1 MSKLNPTD
9 RPHGRL
15 AVVAAAGMGVLA
27 LAGAGQ
33 AIAED
38 PDITDER
45 PPTRFAMPG
54 AVLHVNPS
62 YFDVGMNTTF
72 TFRVVQTSRRIKRG
86 TLSITLPAAWR
97 ERAQAGGP
105 TRAAIPLTGRGSS
118 RRVKVR
124 RIGRVV
130 RFSFTNG
137 RRNDSGRYT
146 MTDRDLAPATYPA
159 RFTWRV
165 GGFQAAY
172 GTLSVLVLPDLT
184 P

>member
-1 MSKLNPTD
+1 MSKLIPTD

-15 AVVAAAGMGVLA
+15 AVVAAGMGALA

-33 AIAED
+33 AVAQD
-38 PDITDER
+38 NDVR
-45 PPTRFAMPG
+45 PPTRYAMPG
-54 AVLHVNPS
+54 AVLRVLPS
-62 YFDVGMNTTF
+62 HFDVGTNTQF
-72 TFRVVQTSRRIKRG
+72 TFSVTQTGRRVRRG
-86 TLSITLPAAWR
+86 TLSSTLPAAWR

-105 TRAAIPLTGRGSS
+105 MRAAMPLTGTGSS
-118 RRVKVR
+118 SRVRVR

-146 MTDRDLAPATYPA
+146 VTDRDLAPATYPA
-159 RFTWRV
+159 RFDWRV
-165 GGFQAAY
+165 DGYRAAY
-172 GTLSVLVLPDLT
+172 GTLSVLVLPDVT